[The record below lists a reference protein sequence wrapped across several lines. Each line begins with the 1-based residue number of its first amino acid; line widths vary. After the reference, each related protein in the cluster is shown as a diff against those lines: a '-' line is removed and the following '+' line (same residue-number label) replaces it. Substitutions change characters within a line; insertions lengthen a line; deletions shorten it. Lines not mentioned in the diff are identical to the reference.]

1 MIHDLLKRSIFAAAA
16 AGTLFLTAQILGCSS
31 GTTVD
36 DLENPVIQVNDR
48 IITLEEFNDQLK
60 FSVYA
65 DPELEMT
72 DEVTR
77 EFIEYLVQKELM
89 IQEAAKLKLDRK
101 KEFVMTIQ
109 KYWESTLIRQ
119 LLDLKSEELKKQVA
133 VTDDEAARYYEENQ
147 QFHQEPFDQVKEEI
161 MGILTRD
168 RLEKLLDQWTRSL
181 REDADIVIRTDLIR
195 QP

>member
-16 AGTLFLTAQILGCSS
+16 AGSLFLVAQILGCSS

-133 VTDDEAARYYEENQ
+133 VTDDEAARYYEETPQFQ
-147 QFHQEPFDQVKEEI
+147 QKPFDQAKEEI
-161 MGILTRD
+161 IRILARD

-181 REDADIVIRTDLIR
+181 EQDADIVIRTDLIR